1 MIPQKF
7 HRIWFGTRERPQRYD
22 EYWQMWQDMYPEATF
37 YTWTED
43 DLPTLY
49 NQEIFDRL
57 SVPGFAKS
65 GGVAMSHERAVAVQ
79 RADMVAYEILSQF
92 GGVYLNCDMMPLAPM
107 DDVLALQAAVF
118 GMEDNYFL
126 CNAVMAAEPEHPLL
140 RDCVRGL
147 ATHFDRYWRDG
158 MEQAT
163 GPRWLTHVWRS
174 GSYDALVLPPSAF
187 YPVHHSEIPYG
198 TEDFEPFV
206 EIGKRKNAYAVH
218 MWGHRSQEGRLHT

>member
-1 MIPQKF
+1 MIPKIF

-22 EYWQMWQDMYPEATF
+22 EYWKMWQDMYPDAEF
-37 YTWTED
+37 RTWTED
-43 DLPTLY
+43 NLFELDNQGIYDQLALPGY
-49 NQEIFDRL
+49 
-57 SVPGFAKS
+57 AKS
-65 GGVAMSHERAVAVQ
+65 GGVAMAHERAVAVQ
-79 RADMVAYEILSQF
+79 RADMVAYEILYRF
-92 GGVYLNCDMMPLAPM
+92 GGVYLNCDILPLQP
-107 DDVLALQAAVF
+107 LSEHLQLQAAVF
-118 GMEDNYFL
+118 GMEDWYFL

-147 ATHFDRYWRDG
+147 PLHFEQFWKEG

-174 GSYDALVLPPSAF
+174 RSYEAVVLPPSAF

-198 TEDFEPFV
+198 TESYEPYV
-206 EIGKRKNAYAVH
+206 EIGRQKGAYAVH